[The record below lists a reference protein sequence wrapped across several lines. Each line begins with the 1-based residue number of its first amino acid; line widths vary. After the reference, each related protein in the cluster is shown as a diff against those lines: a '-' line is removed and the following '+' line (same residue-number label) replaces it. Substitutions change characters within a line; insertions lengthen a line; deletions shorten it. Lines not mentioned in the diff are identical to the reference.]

1 MTEPLEKQSKT
12 GPAKTGTERPTII
25 VVGNEKGG
33 TGKSTTAIHLAIGL
47 LHRGYKVGT
56 LDLDPRQA
64 TLSRYL
70 ENRQSYADT
79 GPTLLMPQHA
89 QLADMTSAPPEDA
102 ELMARQQIT
111 DIFGRMAGCDVV
123 IIDTPGSPSTNSRIG
138 HEEADILITP
148 VNDSLVD
155 IDVLAVI
162 DPVNRAV
169 IAPSFYSQMAWEYH
183 NRRIIDGRPPIDW
196 MVIRNRL
203 PHIHSHNRHDIDVL
217 LDKLAQRMG
226 FRIAPGLAE
235 RVVFRALFLKG
246 LTVVDL
252 PVLDQNWQETPSH
265 RAAREELETLL
276 NSLDLPPHPNGASVR
291 AISA

>member
-1 MTEPLEKQSKT
+1 VTEPEERQ
-12 GPAKTGTERPTII
+12 AKTGADRPTII

-33 TGKSTTAIHLAIGL
+33 TGKSTTAVHLAIGL

-70 ENRQSYADT
+70 ENRQSYAES
-79 GPTLLMPQHA
+79 GPALLMPRHT
-89 QLADMTSAPPEDA
+89 QLRDMTDVPQEDA
-102 ELMARQQIT
+102 ELMARQQIS
-111 DIFGRMAGCDVV
+111 DVFGRFASCDVV
-123 IIDTPGSPSTNSRIG
+123 IIDTPGSPSINSRIG

-169 IAPSFYSQMAWEYH
+169 LAPSFYSQMAWEYH
-183 NRRIIDGRPPIDW
+183 NRRIIDGRSPIDW

-203 PHIHSHNRHDIDVL
+203 PHIQSHNRRDIDDL
-217 LDKLAQRMG
+217 LEKLAQRMG

-252 PVLDQNWQETPSH
+252 PAIDADWQETPSH
-265 RAAREELETLL
+265 RAARQELDRLL
-276 NSLDLPPHPNGASVR
+276 DSLNLAPRPNGASIH

>member
-1 MTEPLEKQSKT
+1 MTEQQEDLIET
-12 GPAKTGTERPTII
+12 GSAKTGSARPTII

-70 ENRQSYADT
+70 ENRQSYAEVT
-79 GPTLLMPQHA
+79 QSLLMPQHI
-89 QLADMTSAPPEDA
+89 QLRDMANEREEDA
-102 ELMARQQIT
+102 ELIARQQIT
-111 DIFGRMAGCDVV
+111 NIFGQMASCDV
-123 IIDTPGSPSTNSRIG
+123 IIVDTPGRPSANSRIG

-148 VNDSLVD
+148 INDSLVD

-169 IAPSFYSQMAWEYH
+169 IAPSFYIQMAFEYD
-183 NRRIIDGRPPIDW
+183 NRRIVDGRPPIDW
-196 MVIRNRL
+196 IVIRNRL
-203 PHIHSHNRHDIDVL
+203 PHIHSHNRRDIDVL
-217 LDKLAQRMG
+217 LEKLAHRMG
-226 FRIAPGLAE
+226 FRLAPGLAE
-235 RVVFRALFLKG
+235 RVVFRSLFLRG

-252 PVLDQNWQETPSH
+252 PVIDKDWHESPSN
-265 RAAREELETLL
+265 RAAREELDILL
-276 NSLDLPPHPNGASVR
+276 NSLNLPPQSDGASLH

>member
-1 MTEPLEKQSKT
+1 MTESQEQQ
-12 GPAKTGTERPTII
+12 TEPRPKRPTII

-33 TGKSTTAIHLAIGL
+33 TGKSTTAVHLAIGL

-70 ENRQSYADT
+70 ENRRKYADT
-79 GPTLLMPQHA
+79 GPSLLMPQHS
-89 QLADMTSAPPEDA
+89 QLKDMTDAPQDDA

-111 DIFGRMAGCDVV
+111 DIFGRMSGCHVV
-123 IIDTPGSPSTNSRIG
+123 IVDTPGSPSTNSRIG

-169 IAPSFYSQMAWEYH
+169 LAPSFYSQMAWEYH

-203 PHIHSHNRHDIDVL
+203 PHIQSHNRRDIDIL
-217 LDKLAQRMG
+217 LEKLAQRMG
-226 FRIAPGLAE
+226 FRLAPGLAE

-252 PVLDQNWQETPSH
+252 PVLDADWQETPSH
-265 RAAREELETLL
+265 RTARLELDSLL
-276 NSLDLPPHPNGASVR
+276 DALNLPPKPNGASVH

>member
-1 MTEPLEKQSKT
+1 MTEPET
-12 GPAKTGTERPTII
+12 GQAKTEAKRPTII

-33 TGKSTTAIHLAIGL
+33 TGKSTTAVHLAIGL

-70 ENRQSYADT
+70 ENRKSYSEA

-89 QLADMTSAPPEDA
+89 QLKDMTDIPGEDA

-111 DIFGRMAGCDVV
+111 DVLGRMNNCHVV
-123 IIDTPGSPSTNSRIG
+123 IIDTPGSQSTNSRIG
-138 HEEADILITP
+138 HEEADILLTP

-162 DPVNRAV
+162 DPINRAV

-183 NRRIIDGRPPIDW
+183 NRRIVDGRAPIDW

-203 PHIHSHNRHDIDVL
+203 PHIQSHNRRDIDIL

-252 PVLDQNWQETPSH
+252 PELDQDWQETPSH
-265 RAAREELETLL
+265 RAAREELGSLL
-276 NSLDLPPHPNGASVR
+276 NALNLPPKPNGASIH

>member
-1 MTEPLEKQSKT
+1 VTESQEGQSKS
-12 GPAKTGTERPTII
+12 GPGRPTII

-33 TGKSTTAIHLAIGL
+33 TGKSTTAVHLAIGL

-70 ENRQSYADT
+70 ENRKNYAAS
-79 GPTLLMPQHA
+79 GPSLQMPQHS
-89 QLADMTSAPPEDA
+89 QLAEVTDTPEEDA
-102 ELMARQQIT
+102 ELMARQQIA
-111 DIFGRMAGCDVV
+111 DIMGRMSACHVV
-123 IIDTPGSPSTNSRIG
+123 IIDTPGSPSINSRIG

-183 NRRIIDGRPPIDW
+183 NRRIIDGRSPIDW
-196 MVIRNRL
+196 VVIRNRL
-203 PHIHSHNRHDIDVL
+203 PHIQSHNRRDIDVL

-226 FRIAPGLAE
+226 FRVAPGLAE

-246 LTVVDL
+246 LTVIDL
-252 PVLDQNWQETPSH
+252 PDLDQDWQKTPSH
-265 RAAREELETLL
+265 RAAREELNTLL
-276 NSLDLPPHPNGASVR
+276 DALNLPPKPNGASVH

>member
-1 MTEPLEKQSKT
+1 MTEPQQRPTKT
-12 GPAKTGTERPTII
+12 GPDQPTII

-64 TLSRYL
+64 TLTRYL
-70 ENRQSYADT
+70 ENRQSYAET
-79 GPTLLMPQHA
+79 GPSLLMPQHT
-89 QLADMTSAPPEDA
+89 QLKEISDVPKEDA

-111 DIFGRMAGCDVV
+111 DIFGRMAGCHVV

-183 NRRIIDGRPPIDW
+183 NRRIIDGRSPIDW
-196 MVIRNRL
+196 IVIRNRL
-203 PHIHSHNRHDIDVL
+203 PHIQSHNQRDIDDL
-217 LDKLAQRMG
+217 LDKLAHRMG
-226 FRIAPGLAE
+226 FRVGPGLAE
-235 RVVFRALFLKG
+235 RVIFRALFLKG

-252 PVLDQNWQETPSH
+252 PDLDNDWQETPSH
-265 RAAREELETLL
+265 RAARNEL
-276 NSLDLPPHPNGASVR
+276 NSLLDSLHLPPKPNGVSMH

>member
-1 MTEPLEKQSKT
+1 MTEPQQRPTKT
-12 GPAKTGTERPTII
+12 GPDQPTII

-64 TLSRYL
+64 TLTRYL
-70 ENRQSYADT
+70 ENRQSYAET
-79 GPTLLMPQHA
+79 GPSLLMPQHT
-89 QLADMTSAPPEDA
+89 QLKEISDVPKEDA

-111 DIFGRMAGCDVV
+111 DIFVRMAGCHVV

-183 NRRIIDGRPPIDW
+183 NRRIIDGRSPIDW
-196 MVIRNRL
+196 IVIRNRL
-203 PHIHSHNRHDIDVL
+203 PHIQSHNQRDIDDL
-217 LDKLAQRMG
+217 LDKLAHRMG
-226 FRIAPGLAE
+226 FRVGPGLAE
-235 RVVFRALFLKG
+235 RVIFRALFLKG

-252 PVLDQNWQETPSH
+252 PDLDNDWQETPSH
-265 RAAREELETLL
+265 RAARNEL
-276 NSLDLPPHPNGASVR
+276 NSLLDSLHLPPKPNGVSMH

>member
-1 MTEPLEKQSKT
+1 MKEPQERQSQT
-12 GPAKTGTERPTII
+12 GLDRPTII

-33 TGKSTTAIHLAIGL
+33 TGKSTTAVHLAIGL

-70 ENRQSYADT
+70 ENRQSHSEA
-79 GPTLLMPQHA
+79 GPSLLMPQHT
-89 QLADMTSAPPEDA
+89 QLKEMADVPQEDA

-111 DIFGRMAGCDVV
+111 DIFGRMAGCHVV
-123 IIDTPGSPSTNSRIG
+123 IVDTPGSPSMNSRIG
-138 HEEADILITP
+138 HEQADILITP

-183 NRRIIDGRPPIDW
+183 NRRIVDGRQPIDW

-203 PHIHSHNRHDIDVL
+203 PHIQSHNRRDIDEL

-235 RVVFRALFLKG
+235 RVIFRALFLKG

-252 PVLDQNWQETPSH
+252 PALDKDWQETPSH
-265 RAAREELETLL
+265 RAARKELNNLL
-276 NSLDLPPHPNGASVR
+276 DSLNLPPRPNGASIH

>member
-1 MTEPLEKQSKT
+1 VTEPQET
-12 GPAKTGTERPTII
+12 NTTNGRGWPIVI

-33 TGKSTTAIHLAIGL
+33 TGKSTTAVHLAIGL

-70 ENRQSYADT
+70 ENRKSYVAA
-79 GPTLLMPQHA
+79 GSALPMPQHV
-89 QLADMTSAPPEDA
+89 QLEEMSDAPPEDA
-102 ELMARQQIT
+102 ELMARQQIS
-111 DIFGRMAGCDVV
+111 DVFGRMAGCHV
-123 IIDTPGSPSTNSRIG
+123 IIVDTPGSPSINSRIG
-138 HEEADILITP
+138 HEQADILITP

-162 DPVNRAV
+162 DPVNRTV

-183 NRRIIDGRPPIDW
+183 NRRIVDGRDPIDW
-196 MVIRNRL
+196 IVIRNRL
-203 PHIHSHNRHDIDVL
+203 PHIQSHNRRDIDEL
-217 LDKLAQRMG
+217 LDKLSQRMG
-226 FRIAPGLAE
+226 FRVAPGLGE

-246 LTVVDL
+246 LTVIDL
-252 PVLDQNWQETPSH
+252 PVLDPDWQESPSH
-265 RAAREELETLL
+265 RAARQELDNLL
-276 NSLDLPPHPNGASVR
+276 DALNLPPKPNGATVH

>member
-1 MTEPLEKQSKT
+1 MTEPQEPQPDN
-12 GPAKTGTERPTII
+12 GRDRPTII

-33 TGKSTTAIHLAIGL
+33 TGKSTTAVHLAIGL

-70 ENRQSYADT
+70 ENRKSYSNT
-79 GPTLLMPQHA
+79 GTDLLMPQHA
-89 QLADMTSAPPEDA
+89 QLKENTGVPQDDA

-111 DIFGRMAGCDVV
+111 DILGRMSTCHVV
-123 IIDTPGSPSTNSRIG
+123 IIDTPGSPSANSRIG

-162 DPVNRAV
+162 DPINRAV

-183 NRRIIDGRPPIDW
+183 NRRIVDGRSPIDW

-203 PHIHSHNRHDIDVL
+203 PHIQSHNRRDIDSL

-226 FRIAPGLAE
+226 FRVAPGLAE

-252 PVLDQNWQETPSH
+252 PVLDQDWQETPSH
-265 RAAREELETLL
+265 RAARKELNTLL
-276 NSLDLPPHPNGASVR
+276 DALNLPPKPNGASIH

>member
-1 MTEPLEKQSKT
+1 MTEPQERQSKT
-12 GPAKTGTERPTII
+12 GPDRPTII

-33 TGKSTTAIHLAIGL
+33 TGKSTTAVHLAIGL

-70 ENRQSYADT
+70 ENRQSYAET
-79 GPTLLMPQHA
+79 GPSLLMPQHA
-89 QLADMTSAPPEDA
+89 QLKEMTDAPQEDA

-111 DIFGRMAGCDVV
+111 DIFGRMAGCHVV

-155 IDVLAVI
+155 IDVLALI

-169 IAPSFYSQMAWEYH
+169 IAPSFYSQMAWEFH
-183 NRRIIDGRPPIDW
+183 NRRIIDGRSPIDW

-203 PHIHSHNRHDIDVL
+203 PHIQSHNRRDIDVL

-226 FRIAPGLAE
+226 FRVAPGLAE

-246 LTVVDL
+246 LTVADL
-252 PVLDQNWQETPSH
+252 PALDQDWQETPSH
-265 RAAREELETLL
+265 RAARKELYLL
-276 NSLDLPPHPNGASVR
+276 LDSLNLAPRPSGASIH
-291 AISA
+291 AITA

>member
-1 MTEPLEKQSKT
+1 LTESQERQSNT
-12 GPAKTGTERPTII
+12 GHDRPTVI

-33 TGKSTTAIHLAIGL
+33 TGKSTTAVHLAVGL

-70 ENRQSYADT
+70 ENRQSYSET
-79 GPTLLMPQHA
+79 GQSLLMPHHT
-89 QLADMTSAPPEDA
+89 QLTELTDIPEEDA

-111 DIFGRMAGCDVV
+111 DIFGRMTGCDVV
-123 IIDTPGSPSTNSRIG
+123 IIDTPGRPSMNSRIG

-183 NRRIIDGRPPIDW
+183 NRRIIDGRQPIDW
-196 MVIRNRL
+196 LVIRNRL
-203 PHIHSHNRHDIDVL
+203 PHIQSHNRRDIDEL
-217 LDKLAQRMG
+217 LDKLAHRMG
-226 FRIAPGLAE
+226 FRVAPGLAE

-252 PVLDQNWQETPSH
+252 PVLDQDWQETPSH
-265 RAAREELETLL
+265 RAARQEINNLL
-276 NSLDLPPHPNGASVR
+276 DSLNLPPRGNGASIH

>member
-1 MTEPLEKQSKT
+1 MTEPEGTKT
-12 GPAKTGTERPTII
+12 TNGPDWPIVI

-33 TGKSTTAIHLAIGL
+33 TGKSTTAVHLAIGL

-70 ENRQSYADT
+70 ENRKSFVAT
-79 GPTLLMPQHA
+79 GPALPMPQHV
-89 QLADMTSAPPEDA
+89 QLKDMSEVPPEDA
-102 ELMARQQIT
+102 ELMARQQIG
-111 DIFGRMAGCDVV
+111 DVFGRMAGCHV
-123 IIDTPGSPSTNSRIG
+123 IIVDTPGSPSVNSRVG
-138 HEEADILITP
+138 HEQADILITP
-148 VNDSLVD
+148 INDSLVD

-162 DPVNRAV
+162 DPINRTV

-183 NRRIIDGRPPIDW
+183 NRRIVDGRDPIDW

-203 PHIHSHNRHDIDVL
+203 PHIQSHNRRDIDDL

-226 FRIAPGLAE
+226 FRVAPGLGE

-246 LTVVDL
+246 LTVIDL
-252 PVLDQNWQETPSH
+252 PVLDPDWQESPSH
-265 RAAREELETLL
+265 RAARQELDNLL
-276 NSLDLPPHPNGASVR
+276 DALNVPPKPNGATVH

>member
-1 MTEPLEKQSKT
+1 MTEPQEGQPKT
-12 GPAKTGTERPTII
+12 DSNRPTII

-33 TGKSTTAIHLAIGL
+33 TGKSTTAVHLAIGL

-70 ENRQSYADT
+70 ENRKSYAEA
-79 GPTLLMPQHA
+79 GPSLLMPQHA
-89 QLADMTSAPPEDA
+89 QVKDMTDAPGEDA

-111 DIFGRMAGCDVV
+111 DVLGRMAGCQVV
-123 IIDTPGSPSTNSRIG
+123 IIDTPGSQSTNSRIG

-183 NRRIIDGRPPIDW
+183 NRRIIDGRTPIDW

-203 PHIHSHNRHDIDVL
+203 PHIQSHNRRDIDIL
-217 LDKLAQRMG
+217 LEKLAQRMG
-226 FRIAPGLAE
+226 FRVAPGLAE

-252 PVLDQNWQETPSH
+252 PELDKDWQETPSH
-265 RAAREELETLL
+265 LAARNEL
-276 NSLDLPPHPNGASVR
+276 NSLLDALNLPPKPNGASIH

>member
-1 MTEPLEKQSKT
+1 MIVTQPEERQSKT
-12 GPAKTGTERPTII
+12 GSDRPTII

-33 TGKSTTAIHLAIGL
+33 TGKSTTAVHLAIGL

-64 TLSRYL
+64 TLTRYL
-70 ENRQSYADT
+70 ENRKSYAET
-79 GPTLLMPQHA
+79 GPALLMPQHT
-89 QLADMTSAPPEDA
+89 QLKEITDAPEEDA

-111 DIFGRMAGCDVV
+111 DIFGRMAGCHVV
-123 IIDTPGSPSTNSRIG
+123 IIDTPGSPSMNSRIG

-183 NRRIIDGRPPIDW
+183 NRRIVDGRQPIDW

-203 PHIHSHNRHDIDVL
+203 PHIQSHNRRDIDDL
-217 LDKLAQRMG
+217 LEKLAQRMG
-226 FRIAPGLAE
+226 FRVAPGLAE

-252 PVLDQNWQETPSH
+252 PTLDQDWQETPSH
-265 RAAREELETLL
+265 RAARKELNNLL
-276 NSLDLPPHPNGASVR
+276 DSLNLPPRPNGASIH

>member
-1 MTEPLEKQSKT
+1 VTEPQQRPTKT
-12 GPAKTGTERPTII
+12 GPDQPTII

-64 TLSRYL
+64 TLTRYL
-70 ENRQSYADT
+70 ENRQSYAET
-79 GPTLLMPQHA
+79 GPSLLMPQHT
-89 QLADMTSAPPEDA
+89 QLKEISDVPKEDA

-111 DIFGRMAGCDVV
+111 DIFGRMAGCHVV

-183 NRRIIDGRPPIDW
+183 NRRIIDGRSPIDW
-196 MVIRNRL
+196 IVIRNRL
-203 PHIHSHNRHDIDVL
+203 PHIQSHNQRDIDDL
-217 LDKLAQRMG
+217 LDKLAHRMG
-226 FRIAPGLAE
+226 FRVGPGLAE
-235 RVVFRALFLKG
+235 RVIFRALFLKG

-252 PVLDQNWQETPSH
+252 PDLDNDWQETPSH
-265 RAAREELETLL
+265 RAARNEL
-276 NSLDLPPHPNGASVR
+276 NSLLDSLHLPPKPNGVSMH